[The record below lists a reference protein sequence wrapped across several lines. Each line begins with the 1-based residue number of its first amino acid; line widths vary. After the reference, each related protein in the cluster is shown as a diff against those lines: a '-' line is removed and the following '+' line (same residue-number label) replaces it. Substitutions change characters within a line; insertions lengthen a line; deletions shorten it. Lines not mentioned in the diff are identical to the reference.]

1 MANARDIA
9 KERCQQNLYVTGKK
23 HWEKDV
29 SANKNV
35 ERTKMPSSRDTE
47 RQSEREREIKRRSC
61 QGKGPS
67 KKNRDVLL
75 VQKAFTET
83 RHAKCLARTP
93 RVLEESNLL
102 LETPA
107 NRLVQ
112 ALLVEIHLLAATLS
126 SFRKQPFVEQN
137 GAKKYDSSETSLIF

>member
-1 MANARDIA
+1 MQEISRKRDANKTYMSR
-9 KERCQQNLYVTGKK
+9 ERSIERKMCQQTRMSRGQRCRV
-23 HWEKDV
+23 
-29 SANKNV
+29 V
-35 ERTKMPSSRDTE
+35 ETQRD
-47 RQSEREREIKRRSC
+47 RAREREREIKRRSC

>member
-1 MANARDIA
+1 
-9 KERCQQNLYVTGKK
+9 
-23 HWEKDV
+23 
-29 SANKNV
+29 
-35 ERTKMPSSRDTE
+35 MPSSRDTE
-47 RQSEREREIKRRSC
+47 RQREREREREIKRRSC

-126 SFRKQPFVEQN
+126 TFRKQPFVEQKN
-137 GAKKYDSSETSLIF
+137 MAPARQV

>member
-1 MANARDIA
+1 MQEISRKRDANKTYMSR
-9 KERCQQNLYVTGKK
+9 ERSIERKMCQQTRMSRGQRCRV
-23 HWEKDV
+23 
-29 SANKNV
+29 V
-35 ERTKMPSSRDTE
+35 ETQRD
-47 RQSEREREIKRRSC
+47 RAREREIKRRSC

>member
-1 MANARDIA
+1 M
-9 KERCQQNLYVTGKK
+9 
-23 HWEKDV
+23 

-47 RQSEREREIKRRSC
+47 RQRERKREREIKRRSC

-107 NRLVQ
+107 CR
-112 ALLVEIHLLAATLS
+112 
-126 SFRKQPFVEQN
+126 PF
-137 GAKKYDSSETSLIF
+137 L

>member
-1 MANARDIA
+1 MQEISRKRDANKTYMSR
-9 KERCQQNLYVTGKK
+9 ERSIERKMCQQTRMSRGQRCRV
-23 HWEKDV
+23 
-29 SANKNV
+29 V
-35 ERTKMPSSRDTE
+35 ETQRD
-47 RQSEREREIKRRSC
+47 RARERERIKRRSC